1 MGRSGEDAVD
11 IERMREFVE
20 LSRTMSFTE
29 AAHELHMTQ
38 PNLSKHVRDMEREL
52 GATLVE
58 RGGVGGQSSLS
69 VAGIRFLS
77 YAKKAIVD
85 YDTIVRECQKIEHA
99 IPPLRIQDVRHV
111 VNVFPQLRM
120 LMQETPEGINY
131 AYVAF
136 EGSACE
142 ALEGGMVDA
151 TVVLEPSASVE
162 ALRGEFPSE
171 VYGVLPLAPEPLLAM
186 VGTES
191 PYYRHKSLTL
201 KEIASGRILRGDNA
215 FFDRASRSIGSVF
228 AEMGCE
234 LSFAA
239 YADHPFRGG
248 AYPLEAN
255 DINICTQRF
264 VQYYRDLDAEDF
276 AALAI
281 DGFEP
286 FLYPFLVFRHDN
298 NAPAVRVLAEATKQN
313 Q

>member
-1 MGRSGEDAVD
+1 MD

-20 LSRTMSFTE
+20 LSHTMSFTE

-77 YAKKAIVD
+77 YAKKAIAD
-85 YDTIVRECQKIEHA
+85 YDAIVCECQKIEHA
-99 IPPLRIQDVRHV
+99 IPPLRIQDIRHV
-111 VNVFPQLRM
+111 VNVVPQLRM
-120 LMQETPEGINY
+120 LMQEAPEGINY

-136 EGSACE
+136 EGAACE
-142 ALEGGMVDA
+142 ALEGGAVDA

-162 ALRGEFPSE
+162 ALRGEFPPE
-171 VYGVLPLAPEPLLAM
+171 VYGILPLAPEPLLAM

-191 PYYRHKSLTL
+191 PYFERDSLSL
-201 KEIASGRILRGDNA
+201 EEIGKGRILRGDNA
-215 FFDRASRSIGSVF
+215 FFDRASRSIGRVF
-228 AEMGCE
+228 AEVGCE

-276 AALAI
+276 AALTVE
-281 DGFEP
+281 GFEP
-286 FLYPFLVFRHDN
+286 FLYPFLIFRRDN
-298 NAPAVRVLAEATKQN
+298 GAPAVRALAESIERGRERRA
-313 Q
+313 